1 MIRKE
6 KVSTNIIKNIGKDYE
21 CPICYGN
28 LNLNDSMICTECNH
42 IFHYKCIK
50 LAIEKNILKCPLCR
64 RSLRNIDINNND
76 NINNNY
82 YRINHRNNY
91 DNQRNLNNYNNANI
105 NNNNMNNHNNNSREV
120 NNIQNF
126 LENSILLMYIV
137 ILLIPEVVFNIFLII
152 FIAPLF
158 FFKLFLDLGF
168 IILRIIAELNPEFAY
183 NVYNVFIIIHKVL
196 SKLFYF
202 VKLLFIIPLYLLK
215 GFFLVQ
221 IFMIFMILFK
231 LIVKKGIIYLIIEIK
246 KEIIDLIIELIN
258 IFLENKKLGS
268 VFLFCHLYFF
278 IKLIRIQFLK
288 RRRFGQN

>member
-50 LAIEKNILKCPLCR
+50 LAIEKNILQCPLCR

-105 NNNNMNNHNNNSREV
+105 YNNNMNNNHNNNRREV
-120 NNIQNF
+120 INIKKV
-126 LENSILLMYIV
+126 LENSILK
-137 ILLIPEVVFNIFLII
+137 ILTIIKIQLFIPQVVLCIFLSI
-152 FIAPLF
+152 FMIPLF
-158 FFKLFLDLGF
+158 GFFIFFLDLEF
-168 IILRIIAELNPEFAY
+168 IIFMLIGVNPDAEFA
-183 NVYNVFIIIHKVL
+183 NNGFVMNNVL
-196 SKLFYF
+196 SKLCYF
-202 VKLLFIIPLYLLK
+202 VKLLFIIPLYILN

-231 LIVKKGIIYLIIEIK
+231 LIVKNGIIYLIIELK
-246 KEIIDLIIELIN
+246 KEIIDLIIDLIN
-258 IFLENKKLGS
+258 IFLENKKLGF
-268 VFLFCHLYFF
+268 VFLFFFLYFY
-278 IKLIRIQFLK
+278 IWMK
-288 RRRFGQN
+288 